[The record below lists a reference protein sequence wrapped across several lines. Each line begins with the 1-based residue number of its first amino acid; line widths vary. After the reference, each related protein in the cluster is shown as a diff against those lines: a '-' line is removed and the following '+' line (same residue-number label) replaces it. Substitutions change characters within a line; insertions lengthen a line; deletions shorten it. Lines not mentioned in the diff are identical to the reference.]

1 MEVSRITTAM
11 PSDKAIVRKKL
22 ISPCAGVCI
31 LNTET
36 KFCLGCYRT
45 INEITRWQ
53 DMSADD
59 QHIVMTELVK
69 RRVADQRN

>member
-1 MEVSRITTAM
+1 M

-59 QHIVMTELVK
+59 QHLVMTELAK
-69 RRVADQRN
+69 RRVAEQRIDHFKPAN